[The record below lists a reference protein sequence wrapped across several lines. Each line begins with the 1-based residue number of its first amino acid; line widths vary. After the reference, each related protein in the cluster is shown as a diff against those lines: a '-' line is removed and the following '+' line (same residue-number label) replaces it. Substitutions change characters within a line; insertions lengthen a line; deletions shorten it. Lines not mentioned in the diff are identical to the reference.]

1 MFYTFI
7 PKWSLNPWFF
17 LISKILLAVEG
28 GEKSYLGLGALFFI
42 NIDQVEI

>member
-17 LISKILLAVEG
+17 LISKSLPVLEG
-28 GEKSYLGLGALFFI
+28 RGEVI
-42 NIDQVEI
+42 